1 MILAVGALAAGPAVG
16 AQEVQEST
24 TSAPTT
30 TTTAVPRTTGES
42 TTTALPPSTGT
53 SAPDPSIAVAEET
66 AIAEAPPAALTG
78 PPVTVPPPAV
88 PPPPPTP
95 EQEQLALAMAA
106 RLDQASLGL
115 RVALGLEVR
124 ANGALRKAKADHAAA
139 QAKLATAEAAERE
152 ASAELTHQRDRLR
165 RWAVEAY
172 VGGNLRR
179 LTLVLEIDQANDLP
193 RRIGLVEG
201 TFGGLAQDLGDQ
213 EKELDSASAERR
225 QSAETVAS
233 AGSALDLATKEA
245 TAAKTH
251 VLQRRRE
258 VTALGAG
265 KTVSLGGVAFPVS
278 GSRRYSDTF
287 GAPRM
292 EGTQYAHA
300 HEGVDIFAPAGAPV
314 VAFERGVVAAMGTDV
329 LGGTKLWLVGQTGT
343 RYYYAHLQ
351 GFAPGL
357 ANSQVVE
364 AGQTLGFVGDTG
376 NAAGSPHHL
385 HFEIHIAGGPAV
397 NPYPIVAEIDR
408 AEQVGAARAGAAKRP

>member
-1 MILAVGALAAGPAVG
+1 MLLVLGALAAGPTAG
-16 AQEVQEST
+16 AQELQST
-24 TSAPTT
+24 S
-30 TTTAVPRTTGES
+30 TTTAAAEDPTSTAES
-42 TTTALPPSTGT
+42 TTTAPPSSTAT
-53 SAPDPSIAVAEET
+53 TVVDPSIAVAEET
-66 AIAEAPPAALTG
+66 AISEAPPTALTG
-78 PPVTVPPPAV
+78 PPLTVPPPAV

-95 EQEQLALAMAA
+95 EQEQLANAIATRQA
-106 RLDQASLGL
+106 QASLGL

-124 ANGALRKAKADHAAA
+124 AKKLLQAAQA
-139 QAKLATAEAAERE
+139 EHSAVQAKLAAAEAAEQA
-152 ASAELTHQRDRLR
+152 ASAALVHQRDRLR

-172 VGGNLRR
+172 VGGNLRQ
-179 LTLVLEIDQANDLP
+179 LTFVLEIDQANDIP

-201 TFGGLAQDLGDQ
+201 TFGGLAQDLGEQ
-213 EKELDSASAERR
+213 KEEVEAATAERAR
-225 QSAETVAS
+225 SAAAAETAS
-233 AGSALDLATKEA
+233 RSLEVATKEA
-245 TAAKTH
+245 ATATKQ

-265 KTVSLGGVAFPVS
+265 KTVALGGVTFPVS
-278 GSRRYSDTF
+278 GPRRYGDTF

-292 EGTQYAHA
+292 EGTQFAHA

-314 VAFERGVVAAMGTDV
+314 VAFERGVIAAMGTDV
-329 LGGTKLWLVGQTGT
+329 LGGTKLWLVGKTGI

-357 ANSQVVE
+357 ANNQVVE

-385 HFEIHIAGGPAV
+385 HFEIHPDGGPAV

-408 AEQVGAARAGAAKRP
+408 AEQVGTARTGTAKRP